1 MQPVRTKKEQAC
13 LHYSHELKNRAH
25 DLFNVEFK
33 RGSQLAIFTG
43 MIDYLSSNKDLA
55 LKVAQHIQL
64 FMPKTQS
71 PTQKATKSLARQS
84 VGATKKELDAQ
95 SKELLATMKATNPEL
110 YAVMKTQLKK

>member
-1 MQPVRTKKEQAC
+1 MQPVRTKKEMAC

-25 DLFNVEFK
+25 DLFKVDFK

-43 MIDYLSSNKDLA
+43 MVDYLQNNKDVA

-84 VGATKKELDAQ
+84 VGATEKELNQQ
-95 SKELLATMKATNPEL
+95 SKELLETLKVANPEL
-110 YAVMKTQLKK
+110 YKVMQKQMK